1 MKRSTSIW
9 EKEKAQLFG
18 RMKRSTNIRE
28 YEKELHNHWEKL
40 KEHNHLGNEMKKNHL
55 GE

>member
-9 EKEKAQLFG
+9 EKEKAQPFG

-28 YEKELHNHWEKL
+28 YEKEPQP
-40 KEHNHLGNEMKKNHL
+40 L
-55 GE
+55 GELKGAQPFGK